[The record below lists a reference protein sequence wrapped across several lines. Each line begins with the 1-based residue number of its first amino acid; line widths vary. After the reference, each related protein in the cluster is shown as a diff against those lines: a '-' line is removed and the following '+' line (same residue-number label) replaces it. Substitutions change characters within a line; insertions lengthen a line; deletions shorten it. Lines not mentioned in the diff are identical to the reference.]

1 MKTCYPNAVTSSTS
15 IPFPIPNKTENRIK
29 NFIHRIHFSAIAFS
43 CFMAI
48 SSFTQAQLSDYG
60 FSASTGVSLETGS
73 FTNLLGTFVDDG
85 ASALENIGFTFN
97 YDGVDY
103 TDFSVTSNGLLALG
117 TTAATDYDN
126 VTGNLTGPY
135 LLPYWDNNYTD
146 ADGFVQYL
154 VTGAPGGRKLV
165 VEYSLSYAGQTGTAD
180 KLFQIWL
187 FETSNLIQ
195 FVYGS
200 GNDFNDGYS
209 VGILT
214 NGTTN
219 FQSVTVASGTASSS
233 VAMDNN
239 TTWPGAG
246 TSYLFGPGSGL
257 PVNFTAFEY
266 SCQDE
271 TTEISWTTDSE
282 INCDRYELEM
292 SRNSL
297 EYQLIATVNGNGT
310 TTQPSRYTLA
320 IDKIQETQY
329 IRIRQIDIDGKSVVY
344 GPFSVMCAATDVV
357 IYPNPAQKEVYLIC
371 PEKAQDAT
379 IEIYDC
385 NATLVYSTVHDFKK
399 STMTTLDLH
408 TLKAGTYL
416 LKLIAL
422 DETSVHLIVK
432 E

>member
-60 FSASTGVSLETGS
+60 FTASTGVSLKTENRIKNFIHRIHFSAIAFSCFMAISSFTQAQLSDYGFTASTGVSLETGS

-233 VAMDNN
+233 VAMD
-239 TTWPGAG
+239 
-246 TSYLFGPGSGL
+246 
-257 PVNFTAFEY
+257 
-266 SCQDE
+266 
-271 TTEISWTTDSE
+271 
-282 INCDRYELEM
+282 
-292 SRNSL
+292 
-297 EYQLIATVNGNGT
+297 
-310 TTQPSRYTLA
+310 
-320 IDKIQETQY
+320 
-329 IRIRQIDIDGKSVVY
+329 
-344 GPFSVMCAATDVV
+344 
-357 IYPNPAQKEVYLIC
+357 
-371 PEKAQDAT
+371 
-379 IEIYDC
+379 
-385 NATLVYSTVHDFKK
+385 
-399 STMTTLDLH
+399 
-408 TLKAGTYL
+408 
-416 LKLIAL
+416 
-422 DETSVHLIVK
+422 
-432 E
+432 

>member
-1 MKTCYPNAVTSSTS
+1 MKTCYPNAVNSTS
-15 IPFPIPNKTENRIK
+15 IPVNAPDKTRNRFTS
-29 NFIHRIHFSAIAFS
+29 FIHNIHFSAMAFT

-48 SSFTQAQLSDYG
+48 SSSTQAQLSDYG
-60 FSASTGVSLETGS
+60 FLASSGVSLETGS

-85 ASALENIGFTFN
+85 VSAQENIGFTFN

-117 TTAATDYDN
+117 TTAVTDYDN
-126 VTGNLTGPY
+126 ITGNLTGPY
-135 LLPYWDNNYTD
+135 LFPYWDNNYTD
-146 ADGFVQYL
+146 ADGFVQFQL
-154 VTGAPGGRKLV
+154 KGAPGSRKLII
-165 VEYSLSYAGQTGTAD
+165 EYSLSYAGQTGTAD

-187 FETSNLIQ
+187 YETSNMIQ
-195 FVYGS
+195 FVYGA
-200 GNDFNDGYS
+200 GNDFNDSYS

-214 NGTTN
+214 NGAMN
-219 FQSVTVASGTASSS
+219 FQSVTVSSGTASSS

-246 TSYLFGPGSGL
+246 TSYLFGPSGSL

-266 SCQDE
+266 NCQNE
-271 TTEISWTTDSE
+271 TTEVSWTTDSE

-292 SRNSL
+292 SRNGL
-297 EYQLIATVNGNGT
+297 EYQLIATINGNGT
-310 TTQPSRYTLA
+310 TTQPSTYTLP
-320 IDKIQETQY
+320 IDKHQETQY
-329 IRIRQIDIDGKSVVY
+329 VRVRQVDMDGKSDIY
-344 GPFSVMCAATDVV
+344 GPFSVMCEATDVV
-357 IYPNPAQKEVYLIC
+357 VYPNPAREEVHLIC
-371 PEKAQDAT
+371 PKKTQEAT
-379 IEIYDC
+379 IEVYNC
-385 NATLVYSTVHDFKK
+385 NATLVYTTTHNFKK

-416 LKLIAL
+416 IKLIEL